1 MNRTTN
7 SVVLALAFALAV
19 AALIAPAALAGGTM
33 PDAFERAV
41 NARIASTPPDAFERA
56 VATHQAGLLAV
67 ASPGRAVVDVVQP
80 TSSTSSATA
89 ATGFDWSS
97 AFVGGSAMLG
107 FVLLAAGAALTVTR
121 HGRGQVAIR

>member
-56 VATHQAGLLAV
+56 VAAHRAGLLAL
-67 ASPGRAVVDVVQP
+67 ASPGRAVGDVVPP

-89 ATGFDWSS
+89 TRFDWSS
-97 AFVGGSAMLG
+97 ALIGGSALLG

-121 HGRGQVAIR
+121 HGRRQVAVR